1 MPTHRSAGRRTSPQL
16 AERLAVSTAL
26 RAVVLRSRAVRKH
39 CLMRIVSDPI
49 LGEVDLSA
57 TETEL
62 TRLAGLVAAG
72 EGSLTCESEPVESNA
87 LTAVE
92 VIQTT
97 DAGVRLHVDAARRV
111 LVISGNPAARAILA
125 DNLNSM
131 AQMEDGGHLHVDY
144 FPDHPYLAAGS
155 VPLVVNSPHGGM
167 PTR

>member
-1 MPTHRSAGRRTSPQL
+1 
-16 AERLAVSTAL
+16 
-26 RAVVLRSRAVRKH
+26 
-39 CLMRIVSDPI
+39 MRIVSDPAF
-49 LGEVDLSA
+49 GEVDLSA

-62 TRLAGLVAAG
+62 TRLADLVTAG
-72 EGSLTCESEPVESNA
+72 EGSLTCESEPAEPNA

-92 VIQTT
+92 VSQTT
-97 DAGVRLHVDAARRV
+97 DPGVRIHVDAARRV
-111 LVISGNPAARAILA
+111 LVISGDLAVRAILA
-125 DNLNSM
+125 ANLNGV